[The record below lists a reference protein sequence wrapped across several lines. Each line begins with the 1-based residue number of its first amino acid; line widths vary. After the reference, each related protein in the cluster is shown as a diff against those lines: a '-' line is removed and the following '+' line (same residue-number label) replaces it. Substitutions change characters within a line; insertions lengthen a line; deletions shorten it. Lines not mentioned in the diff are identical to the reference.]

1 MNIYTDTNS
10 PFPSQVVSDAEK
22 ASLEYG
28 EQVAQAIEQEWFSQ
42 GRVSGNRYLTNWN
55 NFHQLRL
62 YARGEQSI
70 QKYKDELA
78 INGDLSYLNLD
89 WKPVPILS
97 KFVDI
102 VVNGISS
109 KSYDIKAYAQD
120 PESIKKR
127 TEYASKIYEDMLSKE
142 YLENLKQTLGLDLYQ
157 SPSKDIIP
165 ENREELELHM
175 QLSYKQSVEIAEEEA
190 ISSVFAQNK
199 YDLIRRRLNMDLVT
213 CGIAAAK
220 TSFNVANGVTVD
232 YVDPAYMIYSYTED
246 PNFEDI
252 YYVGEIKAITIPELK
267 KEFPHISEEELKRIQ
282 AQPGNRSYITGWGD
296 YDANTVQVLYF
307 DYKTYHNQV
316 FKIKQTDQGLI
327 KAIEKPDTFNPEP
340 NENFERVGRSIE
352 VLYSGAKVLGTNTML
367 KWELAQN
374 MSRPF
379 ADTTKVKMN
388 YAICAPR
395 MYKGRIESIVSKCT
409 GFADMIQLTHLKLQ
423 QVISRMV
430 PDGVYLDMD
439 GLSEVDLG
447 NGTNY
452 NPAEALNMYFQTG
465 SIVGRSLTQEG
476 DMNPGKVPIQ
486 ELQSGS
492 GNAKI
497 SSLIQTYQYYLQMI
511 RDVTGL
517 NEARDG
523 SLPDRNTL
531 VGLQKL
537 AANASNVATRHIVQS
552 SLFLTLKLAENIS
565 LKVADALEFPL
576 TKSSLQNSISTYNIK
591 TLEEV
596 VNLNLHDFGIFL
608 ELEPDEEEKQQLESN
623 IQIALQA
630 KNIDVEDAI
639 DLRSIKNLKLA
650 NQMLKVKRK
659 EKAKQDQAAQQANI
673 AAQSQAQAAAAEKTA
688 MAEVQKQQAISGAN
702 VEYEKAKSQF
712 EIERMQIQAQLKKQE
727 MQMQHQF
734 DMQLKQVE
742 EEQAQLE
749 QNIQVALQAGGIDLE
764 DAIDL
769 RQIRNLKLA
778 NQMLKV
784 KRRQKAKQDQA
795 NQQANIQ
802 AQAQAQAETA
812 EKTAMAEV
820 QKQQAISGANVEYEK
835 AKSEFEKDRMQL
847 QSQLDQQKMMQ
858 QHKNDMELKQLEVQQ
873 QQQKEKEIED
883 RKDKRIKMEGTQQ
896 SKMIQQRQTD
906 SPAIDFEAES
916 GLDMSPF
923 M

>member
-702 VEYEKAKSQF
+702 VEYEKAKS
-712 EIERMQIQAQLKKQE
+712 
-727 MQMQHQF
+727 
-734 DMQLKQVE
+734 
-742 EEQAQLE
+742 
-749 QNIQVALQAGGIDLE
+749 
-764 DAIDL
+764 
-769 RQIRNLKLA
+769 
-778 NQMLKV
+778 
-784 KRRQKAKQDQA
+784 
-795 NQQANIQ
+795 
-802 AQAQAQAETA
+802 
-812 EKTAMAEV
+812 
-820 QKQQAISGANVEYEK
+820 
-835 AKSEFEKDRMQL
+835 EFEKDRMQL

-858 QHKNDMELKQLEVQQ
+858 KHKNDMELARLQQ
-873 QQQKEKEIED
+873 DATNKREQQRETA
-883 RKDKRIKMEGTQQ
+883 KDKRIKMEGTQQ
-896 SKMIQQRQTD
+896 SKMIAQRKND
-906 SPAIDFEAES
+906 SNPINFEMEGKLLS
-916 GLDMSPF
+916 NT
-923 M
+923 

>member
-1 MNIYTDTNS
+1 MNIYTNTNS

-22 ASLEYG
+22 ASIEYG
-28 EQVAQAIEQEWFSQ
+28 KQVAQAIEQEWFQ
-42 GRVSGNRYLTNWN
+42 RGRTSGNRYLTNWN
-55 NFHQLRL
+55 NFHMLRS

-109 KSYDIKAYAQD
+109 KTYDIKAYAQD

-127 TEYASKIYEDMLSKE
+127 TSYASKIYEDMLSKE
-142 YLENLKQTLGLDLYQ
+142 YLDNLKNTLGIDLYQ
-157 SPSKDIIP
+157 TPSTGVMP
-165 ENREELELHM
+165 ETKEELELHM
-175 QLSYKQSVEIAEEEA
+175 QLSYKQSVEIAEEES

-199 YDLIRRRLNMDLVT
+199 YDLIRRRLNMDLTV

-220 TSFNVANGVTVD
+220 TNFNTAEGVTVD
-232 YVDPAYMIYSYTED
+232 YVDPAYMVYSYTED
-246 PNFEDI
+246 PNFENI
-252 YYVGEIKAITIPELK
+252 YYVGELKAITISELK
-267 KEFPHISEEELKRIQ
+267 KEFPNISEEELKRIQ
-282 AQPGNRSYITGWGD
+282 AMPGNKSYITGWGD
-296 YDANTVQVLYF
+296 YDSNTVQVLYF

-316 FKIKQTDQGLI
+316 FKIKQTDQGLM
-327 KAIEKPDTFNPEP
+327 KAIEKPDTFNPP
-340 NENFERVGRSIE
+340 ENDMFEKVSRSIE
-352 VLYSGAKVLGTNTML
+352 VLYSGAKVLGTDTML
-367 KWELAQN
+367 KWELAEN
-374 MSRPF
+374 MSRPY

-395 MYKGRIESIVSKCT
+395 IYKGRIESLVSKCT
-409 GFADMIQLTHLKLQ
+409 GFADMIQITHLKLQ

-439 GLSEVDLG
+439 GLAEVDLG

-486 ELQSGS
+486 ELNSGT
-492 GNAKI
+492 GAGKI
-497 SSLIQTYQYYLQMI
+497 QSLIQTYQYYLQMI

-576 TKSSLQNSISTYNIK
+576 TRASLQNSISTYNIK
-591 TLEEV
+591 TLDEV

-608 ELEPDEEEKQQLESN
+608 ELEPDEEEKQQLEAN

-639 DLRSIKNLKLA
+639 DLRQIKNLKLA

-659 EKAKQDQAAQQANI
+659 EKTKQDQLAQQANI
-673 AAQSQAQAAAAEKTA
+673 KAQSEAQAAA
-688 MAEVQKQQAISGAN
+688 
-702 VEYEKAKSQF
+702 
-712 EIERMQIQAQLKKQE
+712 
-727 MQMQHQF
+727 
-734 DMQLKQVE
+734 
-742 EEQAQLE
+742 
-749 QNIQVALQAGGIDLE
+749 
-764 DAIDL
+764 
-769 RQIRNLKLA
+769 
-778 NQMLKV
+778 
-784 KRRQKAKQDQA
+784 
-795 NQQANIQ
+795 
-802 AQAQAQAETA
+802 A

-847 QSQLDQQKMMQ
+847 QAQLDQQKMMQ

-906 SPAIDFEAES
+906 SPAINFEAES

>member
-1 MNIYTDTNS
+1 MNIYTNTNS
-10 PFPSQVVSDAEK
+10 SFPSQVVSDVEK
-22 ASLEYG
+22 ASIEYG
-28 EQVAQAIEQEWFSQ
+28 TQVAQAIEQEWFSQ
-42 GRVSGNRYLTNWN
+42 GRTSGNRYLTNWN
-55 NFHQLRL
+55 NFHMLRS

-109 KSYDIKAYAQD
+109 KTYDIKAYAQD

-127 TEYASKIYEDMLSKE
+127 TNYASKIYEDMLSKE
-142 YLENLKQTLGLDLYQ
+142 YLDNLKNTLGIDLYQ
-157 SPSKDIIP
+157 TPNTDIIP
-165 ENREELELHM
+165 ETTEELELHM

-190 ISSVFAQNK
+190 ISSVLAQNK
-199 YDLIRRRLNMDLVT
+199 YDLTRRRLNMDLAV

-220 TSFNVANGVTVD
+220 TSFNTAEGITID
-232 YVDPAYMIYSYTED
+232 YVDPAYMVYSYTED

-252 YYVGEIKAITIPELK
+252 YYVGELKAITIPELK
-267 KEFPHISEEELKRIQ
+267 KEFPNISEEELKRIQ
-282 AQPGNRSYITGWGD
+282 AMPGNKSYITGWGD
-296 YDANTVQVLYF
+296 YDENTVQVLYF

-316 FKIKQTDQGLI
+316 FKIKQTDQGLM
-327 KAIEKPDTFNPEP
+327 KAIEKPDTFNPP
-340 NENFERVGRSIE
+340 DNDMFERVSRSIE

-367 KWELAQN
+367 KWELAEN
-374 MSRPF
+374 MSRPY

-395 MYKGRIESIVSKCT
+395 IYKGRIESLVSKCT
-409 GFADMIQLTHLKLQ
+409 GFADMVQITHLKLQ

-439 GLSEVDLG
+439 GLAEVDLG

-486 ELQSGS
+486 ELNSGT
-492 GNAKI
+492 GAGKI
-497 SSLIQTYQYYLQMI
+497 QSLIQTYQYYLQMI

-576 TKSSLQNSISTYNIK
+576 TRASLQNSISTYNIK
-591 TLEEV
+591 TL
-596 VNLNLHDFGIFL
+596 D
-608 ELEPDEEEKQQLESN
+608 EEKQQLEAN

-639 DLRSIKNLKLA
+639 DLRQIKNLKLA

-659 EKAKQDQAAQQANI
+659 EKAKQDQ
-673 AAQSQAQAAAAEKTA
+673 
-688 MAEVQKQQAISGAN
+688 
-702 VEYEKAKSQF
+702 
-712 EIERMQIQAQLKKQE
+712 
-727 MQMQHQF
+727 
-734 DMQLKQVE
+734 
-742 EEQAQLE
+742 
-749 QNIQVALQAGGIDLE
+749 
-764 DAIDL
+764 
-769 RQIRNLKLA
+769 LA
-778 NQMLKV
+778 
-784 KRRQKAKQDQA
+784 
-795 NQQANIQ
+795 QQANIQ
-802 AQAQAQAETA
+802 AQAEAQSQAA

-847 QSQLDQQKMMQ
+847 QAQLDQQKMMQ